1 MEPGQEPTPL
11 PRMAAPGAQG
21 SIDNTIWWPIA
32 INSNGYVLGRLISL
46 YGSFNDGVV
55 WKPDGTAVYLPFA
68 MWSGSINDNNEVITS
83 GCGRGLYGSYCGM
96 AKWDLG
102 SEKIVVEVSV
112 DYPEVGPVLS
122 GYFDA
127 IAQDWEEIRYD
138 LIKAKVRVYKQGSS
152 TPVPNATLVLSSTA
166 QDGSGGHTMAS
177 HGGVRPNGTFWLPG
191 QDPNAVAGVRNSIT
205 VPVAAIET
213 IYPYLTSGVSGT
225 ERLTAA
231 VTVDGKTTTA
241 SVDVTI
247 QFNGLHGMA
256 RTGSTYEFT
265 DQNGAESQ
273 RHGNINHFAQPA
285 FTNSAGAAFQRYFDK
300 VPIANRFSGGATR
313 FLITEASL
321 EHGGLLDVGKTM
333 AWRNPHRAHRT
344 GTDLDVGYAT
354 VKNHVEFEKACRYIP
369 VTCQIHC
376 NLGDTDL
383 TNCPL
388 DTQRHYHLSP

>member
-1 MEPGQEPTPL
+1 
-11 PRMAAPGAQG
+11 
-21 SIDNTIWWPIA
+21 
-32 INSNGYVLGRLISL
+32 
-46 YGSFNDGVV
+46 
-55 WKPDGTAVYLPFA
+55 
-68 MWSGSINDNNEVITS
+68 
-83 GCGRGLYGSYCGM
+83 
-96 AKWDLG
+96 
-102 SEKIVVEVSV
+102 
-112 DYPEVGPVLS
+112 
-122 GYFDA
+122 
-127 IAQDWEEIRYD
+127 
-138 LIKAKVRVYKQGSS
+138 
-152 TPVPNATLVLSSTA
+152 
-166 QDGSGGHTMAS
+166 
-177 HGGVRPNGTFWLPG
+177 
-191 QDPNAVAGVRNSIT
+191 
-205 VPVAAIET
+205 
-213 IYPYLTSGVSGT
+213 
-225 ERLTAA
+225 
-231 VTVDGKTTTA
+231 
-241 SVDVTI
+241 
-247 QFNGLHGMA
+247 MA